1 MCKNIDRIFVN
12 VTQTFLCFCVLV
24 LEPFVGGT
32 NELHLRSMNDL
43 T

>member
-1 MCKNIDRIFVN
+1 M
-12 VTQTFLCFCVLV
+12 FLYISLLV

-32 NELHLRSMNDL
+32 NELQRCSMSDL